1 MGRTDAEVEMPI
13 PWTSDVKNWLTGKDP
28 DAGKDW
34 RQEEKGMTV
43 DEMVGWHHRLNGP
56 ESEQVPGVGDIHGSL
71 AWGCK
76 DVYMTEWLNWTK
88 DYGSLD
94 EKEAC
99 VCAKF
104 LKLSP
109 TLCDPVDWGSP
120 VASRVTPRLLCPW
133 DSPGKN
139 TGLGCHALLQ
149 GIFSIQGLKPHLWCL
164 LNCQVDW

>member
-56 ESEQVPGVGDIHGSL
+56 ESEQVSGVGDIHGSL

-76 DVYMTEWLNWTK
+76 DVYMTEWLNWTELK
-88 DYGSLD
+88 IMDLWMKKKHVYVLSSLS
-94 EKEAC
+94 C
-99 VCAKF
+99 LQLYV
-104 LKLSP
+104 
-109 TLCDPVDWGSP
+109 TLW
-120 VASRVTPRLLCPW
+120 
-133 DSPGKN
+133 
-139 TGLGCHALLQ
+139 TGVLQ
-149 GIFSIQGLKPHLWCL
+149 
-164 LNCQVDW
+164 